1 MVAADRTLGR
11 MSSTLP
17 ENPALSSTAGEYLSS
32 IDPATGEV
40 VGRVPVTPAEQ
51 IPLLVHR
58 ARQAQRS
65 WSGMTLE
72 ERVELLRPAGERIR
86 ERIDR
91 IAELISREM
100 GKPIGDAKGEATYAA
115 TGFGELLG
123 EAVEALKPETRQDD
137 ATVSTLVY
145 DPLGVCAA
153 ITPWNFPVLM
163 PQECVLPA
171 LVAGNAVILK
181 PSEES
186 PLCAFEWAKCLME
199 ILPADVLQVVFGD
212 EVQGKALVASDVD
225 MIAFTG
231 SRAAG
236 KHILEAAGRGLKRVI
251 LELGGKDPLIVLKD
265 ADLETA
271 SAFAARNSFR
281 NAGQVCVSTE
291 RIYVHRSIAQ
301 TFEAKV
307 VEKAKALKQGNGR
320 EEGVTIGPMVNA
332 RQKAHVLRQIQAAI
346 SEGATVAAGNE
357 PRPGNFVAPT
367 VLVNVTNDMT
377 IMREE
382 TFGPV
387 LLISPF
393 DRDEDAIAVANGTS
407 FGLGS
412 SVFSG
417 SRARARRIA
426 ASLEAGMTGIND
438 FGGMTYMA
446 QDLTFGGV
454 KHSGFGRING
464 REGLR
469 ALCNTKAVLDDR
481 LPFSF
486 ASKVYPVSPRDFGVT
501 QGTLDVMYGRGVVR
515 RVRGLGRLV
524 RSLFTS

>member
-1 MVAADRTLGR
+1 

-17 ENPALSSTAGEYLSS
+17 ENPAVAGTAGAYLTSF
-32 IDPATGEV
+32 DPATGEA
-40 VGRVPVTPAEQ
+40 VGRVPVTPASE
-51 IPLLVHR
+51 IPLAVHR

-65 WSGMTLE
+65 WAGMTLE
-72 ERVELLRPAGERIR
+72 ERVALLRPAAERIR
-86 ERIDR
+86 ERTDR

-115 TGFGELLG
+115 TGFSELLD
-123 EAVEALKPETRQDD
+123 EALEALKPETRSDE
-137 ATVSTLVY
+137 ATISTLVY

-163 PQECVLPA
+163 PQECVVPA
-171 LVAGNAVILK
+171 LVAGNTVILK

-186 PLCAFEWAKCLME
+186 PLCAWEWAKCLME
-199 ILPADVLQVVFGD
+199 ILPADVLQVIFGD
-212 EVQGKALVASDVD
+212 EVQGKALVASEVN

-291 RIYVHRSIAQ
+291 RIYVHRSIADA
-301 TFEAKV
+301 FEAKV
-307 VEKAKALKQGNGR
+307 AEKAKALKQGPGR

-332 RQKAHVLRQIQAAI
+332 RQKSHVLRQIDTALG
-346 SEGATVAAGNE
+346 EGAKAIAGNE

-387 LLISPF
+387 ACIVRYDEVDQAIRWANESPYALGGAVF
-393 DRDEDAIAVANGTS
+393 GADVANAEQVARRLHSGMVGINRGCGGAKGTPWV
-407 FGLGS
+407 GAKQ
-412 SVFSG
+412 SG
-417 SRARARRIA
+417 YGYHSGRDGHRQFAQVRVISRA
-426 ASLEAGMTGIND
+426 
-438 FGGMTYMA
+438 
-446 QDLTFGGV
+446 
-454 KHSGFGRING
+454 K
-464 REGLR
+464 
-469 ALCNTKAVLDDR
+469 
-481 LPFSF
+481 
-486 ASKVYPVSPRDFGVT
+486 
-501 QGTLDVMYGRGVVR
+501 
-515 RVRGLGRLV
+515 
-524 RSLFTS
+524 